1 MSEPDGDVNDE
12 DTWHRECRSRVAD
25 YLKDQGVVH
34 GRIGDGPAWSVPSV
48 MSVWAV
54 ESVRNPGWVGWWVLC
69 GDGPTDYV
77 SSKDARTPHEA
88 IRAIAQRWRE
98 ACDSLVRGEDPPQFH
113 LGSPDSRSQLA
124 PLLESRAELLLQW
137 VADDAIWSED

>member
-1 MSEPDGDVNDE
+1 MSESEEHVTDE
-12 DTWHRECRSRVAD
+12 ETWHGECRIRVAD

-34 GRIGDGPAWSVPSV
+34 GRIGDAPAWSVPCV

-54 ESVRNPGWVGWWVLC
+54 ESVRAPGWVGWWVLC

-77 SSKDARTPHEA
+77 SSKDSLTPREA
-88 IRAIAQRWRE
+88 VRAVAQRWRE
-98 ACDSLVRGEDPPQFH
+98 ACAYLARGEAPPHFQ
-113 LGSPDSRSQLA
+113 LGSSDSRPQLA

-137 VADDAIWSED
+137 VADDAIWSEE